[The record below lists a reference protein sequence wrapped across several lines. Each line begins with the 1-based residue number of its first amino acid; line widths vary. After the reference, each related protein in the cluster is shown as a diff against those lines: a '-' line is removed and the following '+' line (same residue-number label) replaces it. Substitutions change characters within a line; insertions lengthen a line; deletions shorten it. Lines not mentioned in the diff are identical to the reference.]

1 MELADTG
8 YEKQGYSGFERFM
21 FMMVPIIFV
30 IVLLLVLLSLFDV
43 DFRNQALQL
52 GQSVPVLKNVLPEP
66 KVAGNSM
73 DDNGIRSIKMTEKI
87 KELETELAAVKSEL
101 AAANS
106 TTDSQSQAVKG
117 LQDENATLKKLNE
130 DKQLDSEQYSAKIT
144 ELASMFSKMTPGKAA
159 PIVQNMEMDE
169 VVLLFSS
176 MRPDDRVRIMEKM
189 DPKIAADATMKMKD
203 SESVKDMQI
212 AALQARLDK
221 EEVNNNKPVSST
233 LDPDQLSATFSAM
246 DAKSAGEMLIK
257 MMDISPSK
265 VLRILNS
272 VNDATRSSILTE
284 MSNID
289 EAATANIMTKLMSGT

>member
-1 MELADTG
+1 MADTG
-8 YEKQGYSGFERFM
+8 FEKQGYSGFERFM

-30 IVLLLVLLSLFDV
+30 VVLLFVLLSLFDV
-43 DFRNQALQL
+43 DFRNKALQV

-73 DDNGIRSIKMTEKI
+73 DDNQIRSIKMTEKI
-87 KELETELAAVKSEL
+87 KELETELAAAKSEL
-101 AAANS
+101 ETAKS
-106 TTDSQSQAVKG
+106 TTDSQTQTVKG
-117 LQDENATLKKLNE
+117 LQEENTSLKKLNE
-130 DKQLDSEQYSAKIT
+130 DKQLDGEQYSAKIT
-144 ELASMFSKMTPGKAA
+144 ELASMFSKMAPSKAA
-159 PIVQNMEMDE
+159 PIVQNMELDE
-169 VVLLFSS
+169 VVLLFSA

-203 SESVKDMQI
+203 SEGVKDMQI

-221 EEVNNNKPVSST
+221 EEDNTDKPVSST

-257 MMDISPSK
+257 MMEISPSK

-289 EAATANIMTKLMSGT
+289 EAAAASIMTKLMSGS

>member
-1 MELADTG
+1 MADTG